1 MTRDHRN
8 NREEPSLMSAAPHL
22 TPSHREP
29 LAQEVTAKLRLA
41 ISSGAW
47 PVDGRIP
54 SEQVLMKELAVSR
67 GTLREAVKSL
77 AHVGMLEVL
86 RGDGTYVRATS
97 EISGA
102 TQKLI
107 GQHGTRHV
115 VEVRLA
121 LDTQAARLA
130 ARHATSG
137 QLGAMRTLLEGRR
150 GAWEKQD
157 DAAWVECDWEFHLG
171 VARASANPLLAELYE
186 SFGDVFRAQL
196 QGRGGAHG
204 LGCPREGHEE
214 LLAAIEARDP
224 EAAAATA
231 TAGLST

>member
-1 MTRDHRN
+1 
-8 NREEPSLMSAAPHL
+8 MSL

-29 LAQEVTAKLRLA
+29 LAQEVTGKLRNA
-41 ISSGAW
+41 ISSGLWA
-47 PVDGRIP
+47 VNERIP
-54 SEQVLMKELAVSR
+54 SEQELMKELGVSR

-97 EISGA
+97 EIAGA

-107 GQHGTRHV
+107 GQHGNQHV

-130 ARHATSG
+130 ALNATHAQKG
-137 QLGAMRTLLEGRR
+137 EMGALLADRR
-150 GAWEKQD
+150 RAWEGQD
-157 DAAWVECDWEFHLG
+157 VAGWVAHDWGFHVA
-171 VARASANPLLAELYE
+171 VARASANPLLADLYE
-186 SFGDVFRAQL
+186 SFGEVFRSNLEHHGAG
-196 QGRGGAHG
+196 QGA
-204 LGCPREGHEE
+204 GCAREGHED

-224 EAAAATA
+224 DAAMGTVTA
-231 TAGLST
+231 NLNSCLNEFRA

>member
-1 MTRDHRN
+1 
-8 NREEPSLMSAAPHL
+8 MSL

-29 LAQEVTAKLRLA
+29 LAQEVTGKLRHE
-41 ISSGAW
+41 ISSGHW
-47 PVDGRIP
+47 TVNDRIP
-54 SEQVLMKELAVSR
+54 SEQELMKELGISR
-67 GTLREAVKSL
+67 GTLREAIKSL

-107 GQHGTRHV
+107 GQHGNKHV

-130 ARHATSG
+130 ALNATDAQKGELRS
-137 QLGAMRTLLEGRR
+137 LLADRR
-150 GAWEKQD
+150 RAWEAKD
-157 DAAWVECDWEFHLG
+157 VPAWVANDWEFHLS
-171 VARASANPLLAELYE
+171 VARASANPLLASLYE
-186 SFGDVFRAQL
+186 SFGEVFRSDL
-196 QGRGGAHG
+196 QANSGGHAA
-204 LGCPREGHEE
+204 GCPQEGHED

-224 EAAAATA
+224 DAAFETVAENLGA
-231 TAGLST
+231 

>member
-1 MTRDHRN
+1 
-8 NREEPSLMSAAPHL
+8 MSAAPHL
-22 TPSHREP
+22 SPSHREP
-29 LAQEVTAKLRLA
+29 LAQEVTAKLRMA
-41 ISSGAW
+41 ITSGAW

-54 SEQVLMKELAVSR
+54 SEQGLMKDLGVSR

-102 TQKLI
+102 TQKI
-107 GQHGTRHV
+107 IDQHGKQHV

-130 ARHATSG
+130 ALHATDVQVG
-137 QLGAMRTLLEGRR
+137 GMRTQLEGRR
-150 GAWEKQD
+150 RAWQEQD
-157 DAAWVECDWEFHLG
+157 TAAWVECDWEFHLA

-186 SFGDVFRAQL
+186 SFGGVFRADL
-196 QGRGGAHG
+196 QRQSGAQG
-204 LGCPREGHEE
+204 VGCPSEGHEE
-214 LLAAIEARDP
+214 LLSAIEARDP
-224 EAAAATA
+224 EAAAKTA
-231 TAGLST
+231 TAGLNA

>member
-1 MTRDHRN
+1 
-8 NREEPSLMSAAPHL
+8 MSL

-29 LAQEVTAKLRLA
+29 LAQEVTGKLRHA
-41 ISSGAW
+41 ISSGMWA
-47 PVDGRIP
+47 VDDRIP
-54 SEQVLMKELAVSR
+54 SEQELMKELAVSR

-107 GQHGTRHV
+107 GQHGNKHV

-130 ARHATSG
+130 AHNATEPQIG
-137 QLGAMRTLLEGRR
+137 ELRALLADRR
-150 GAWEKQD
+150 RAWEKKD
-157 DAAWVECDWEFHLG
+157 VPGWVANDWEFHLA
-171 VARASANPLLAELYE
+171 VARASANPLLASLYE
-186 SFGDVFRAQL
+186 SFGDVFRRDL
-196 QGRGGAHG
+196 QAHSG
-204 LGCPREGHEE
+204 DHGPGCPQEGHED
-214 LLAAIEARDP
+214 LLAAIEARNPD
-224 EAAAATA
+224 AAYETVADN
-231 TAGLST
+231 LSF